1 MKYIII
7 HSHFYQP
14 PRENPC
20 LSAILRQNEVKP
32 YHDWNERITDECY
45 RPNYASR
52 VLDDRGR
59 ILDIVNNYEYMS
71 FNVGPTLLGYLKEKA
86 SDVYEKIIYADKES
100 CKRLGGYGN
109 AIAQVYNHIIL
120 PLASYRDK
128 LTEIKWGI
136 EDFYYHFGR
145 LPDGMWLSETAINSE
160 TIDAL
165 YISGIR
171 FTILSPY
178 QAKAVFSKAENKWI
192 DVSDGSIDY
201 SKPYVVFGRRGH
213 IFVFFYNP
221 YISGDISFGSL
232 LQNGDVLFGRMMEAI
247 ENKEM
252 VNVAV
257 DGETFGHH
265 KPFGDMCLAYFFRR
279 LFREREDVQPVN
291 YSYYLNIYPA
301 DEIEEVRLKEG
312 KGGRGTSWSCKHG
325 VERWRDDCG
334 CQTGGKPEW
343 QQKWRFFMRKAID
356 ELKSGIDYLYQKNIN
371 HKYPWQI
378 RDDFIKYLLYYKN
391 EKDGFRKFISFY
403 SIDLEKEDI
412 VRRLLYAEYFIL
424 LAYTSCGWFFA
435 DISGIEAQQNLLYAY
450 MSYSLLKD
458 VFSEIEEYY
467 RKFIEN
473 LKLAKSNIE
482 TFGDGYGV
490 LSFVIRKHWYSLRRL
505 LAIFLFY
512 KELSP
517 YVSPKLYPSF
527 WVELYEE
534 NKAILHSEFFG
545 KKSYEYKIL
554 RDKDELKIW
563 VSGTSFSFADLPVD
577 DREELFAKLKKE
589 FFEEIEDNIKIFFE
603 RYKSII
609 ESAVSYDVD
618 LPWHF
623 KGVVAGC
630 IDYFISKE
638 LPDSFLDF
646 DIYGNEFLKEAL
658 KLKKIF
664 GLNMDLSLLRTKI
677 SYSIMEL
684 FKKLKQTFRYEFVKK
699 IENLIDFANEW
710 GISLSYRNYIEN
722 LYFLILKDYVV
733 RDVDKLDN
741 EFLLGLYR
749 LGEKLNF
756 SYDVISFLKG

>member
-221 YISGDISFGSL
+221 YISGEISFGSL

-312 KGGRGTSWSCKHG
+312 KGGRGTSWSCIHG

-371 HKYPWQI
+371 HKYI
-378 RDDFIKYLLYYKN
+378 
-391 EKDGFRKFISFY
+391 
-403 SIDLEKEDI
+403 
-412 VRRLLYAEYFIL
+412 
-424 LAYTSCGWFFA
+424 
-435 DISGIEAQQNLLYAY
+435 
-450 MSYSLLKD
+450 
-458 VFSEIEEYY
+458 
-467 RKFIEN
+467 
-473 LKLAKSNIE
+473 
-482 TFGDGYGV
+482 
-490 LSFVIRKHWYSLRRL
+490 
-505 LAIFLFY
+505 
-512 KELSP
+512 
-517 YVSPKLYPSF
+517 
-527 WVELYEE
+527 
-534 NKAILHSEFFG
+534 HS
-545 KKSYEYKIL
+545 
-554 RDKDELKIW
+554 
-563 VSGTSFSFADLPVD
+563 
-577 DREELFAKLKKE
+577 
-589 FFEEIEDNIKIFFE
+589 
-603 RYKSII
+603 
-609 ESAVSYDVD
+609 
-618 LPWHF
+618 
-623 KGVVAGC
+623 
-630 IDYFISKE
+630 
-638 LPDSFLDF
+638 
-646 DIYGNEFLKEAL
+646 
-658 KLKKIF
+658 
-664 GLNMDLSLLRTKI
+664 
-677 SYSIMEL
+677 
-684 FKKLKQTFRYEFVKK
+684 
-699 IENLIDFANEW
+699 
-710 GISLSYRNYIEN
+710 
-722 LYFLILKDYVV
+722 
-733 RDVDKLDN
+733 
-741 EFLLGLYR
+741 
-749 LGEKLNF
+749 
-756 SYDVISFLKG
+756 